1 MKKIVPFNNIL
12 NFSTDICEITAIS
25 LEHDITSSEDLITG
39 SFYISGEY
47 KITDGDIKRENFD
60 FELPFD
66 IALGSNYDRETLIV
80 DIDDF
85 RYEVIER
92 NKLKVNIDLYI
103 DGEII
108 EEESREVIDKEKEYV
123 TEDRT
128 ELITEND
135 IANEDSTEGTEE
147 LYEGLP
153 LLEEPL
159 NSYPEPTEVEIQK
172 RLELFDEMLENN
184 KEEIM
189 KEQTIINNN
198 INNNDNTEKNKEIF
212 NGFDELENYVTYR
225 VYRVLENDTLD
236 KILEKYQITKEE
248 LSKYNNI
255 EDIKTGD
262 KLIIPANDK

>member
-1 MKKIVPFNNIL
+1 MKKIVPFNNVL
-12 NFSTDICEITAIS
+12 NFNTDICEITAIS

-47 KITDGDIKRENFD
+47 KITDGDIKRETFE

-66 IALGSNYDRETLIV
+66 IALGSNYERSTLLV

-85 RYEVIER
+85 RYEIIER

-108 EEESREVIDKEKEYV
+108 NEPEELPEKDSRETIEEEYDEKLQEEIKEVKEIVIPEA
-123 TEDRT
+123 EH
-128 ELITEND
+128 
-135 IANEDSTEGTEE
+135 EE
-147 LYEGLP
+147 IKQ
-153 LLEEPL
+153 
-159 NSYPEPTEVEIQK
+159 VEIQK
-172 RLELFDEMLENN
+172 RLDLFDEMIESN

-189 KEQTIINNN
+189 KEENINIINNN
-198 INNNDNTEKNKEIF
+198 ENNNNEETTNIF
-212 NGFDELENYVTYR
+212 KGFDEKENYVTYR

-236 KILEKYQITKEE
+236 KIIEKYNITKEE
-248 LSKYNNI
+248 LAKNNNI
-255 EDIKTGD
+255 EDIKPGD